1 MKTFLENR
9 YGKNQKEENE
19 TKISAVKVEQ
29 ELSKLIISLVNYV
42 PPDTR
47 KMSRREK
54 EEVEI
59 KQAAI
64 RQAQVFFRKA
74 LREFEKGTR
83 YLR

>member
-47 KMSRREK
+47 KMSKREK